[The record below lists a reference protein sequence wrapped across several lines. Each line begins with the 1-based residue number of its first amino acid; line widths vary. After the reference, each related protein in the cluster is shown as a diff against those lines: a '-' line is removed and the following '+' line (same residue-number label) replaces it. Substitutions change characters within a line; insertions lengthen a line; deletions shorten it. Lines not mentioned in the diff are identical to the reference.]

1 MYKQNCINNDKKS
14 TRDSILSILKTS
26 LRINKKL
33 NDVFKKYEI
42 SEQQFNILRILRGQR
57 GKPSSL
63 KTIQKRMVH
72 LMSNTT
78 RLVDKLILKDF
89 VSRETC
95 KFNRRK
101 IDIFITDKGLK
112 FLDEINPII
121 DKSEELMTTNLSEEE
136 KNILTK
142 LLNKIAV

>member
-1 MYKQNCINNDKKS
+1 MIKKS
-14 TRDSILSILKTS
+14 TRDSILSILKTN

-33 NDVFKKYEI
+33 NDIFKKYEI

>member
-1 MYKQNCINNDKKS
+1 MIKKS
-14 TRDSILSILKTS
+14 TRDSILSILKTN

-95 KFNRRK
+95 ESNRRK

>member
-1 MYKQNCINNDKKS
+1 MIKKS

-121 DKSEELMTTNLSEEE
+121 DNSEELMTTNLSEEE
-136 KNILTK
+136 KNILTN

>member
-1 MYKQNCINNDKKS
+1 MIKKS

-33 NDVFKKYEI
+33 NDIFKKYEI

>member
-1 MYKQNCINNDKKS
+1 MIKKS

-95 KFNRRK
+95 ESNRRK

-112 FLDEINPII
+112 FLDEINPVI

>member
-1 MYKQNCINNDKKS
+1 MIKKS

-112 FLDEINPII
+112 FLNEINPII

-136 KNILTK
+136 KKILNN

>member
-1 MYKQNCINNDKKS
+1 MIKKS

-26 LRINKKL
+26 LGINKKL

-112 FLDEINPII
+112 FLNEINPII

>member
-1 MYKQNCINNDKKS
+1 MIKKS

-33 NDVFKKYEI
+33 NDIFKKYEI

-89 VSRETC
+89 VSREIC
-95 KFNRRK
+95 KHNRRK

-121 DKSEELMTTNLSEEE
+121 DESEELMTTNLSEEE

>member
-1 MYKQNCINNDKKS
+1 MIKKS
-14 TRDSILSILKTS
+14 TRDSILSILKTN

-95 KFNRRK
+95 ESNRRK

-112 FLDEINPII
+112 FLNEINPVI
-121 DKSEELMTTNLSEEE
+121 DKSEELMTANLSEEE

-142 LLNKIAV
+142 LLNKIAL

>member
-1 MYKQNCINNDKKS
+1 MIKKS

-89 VSRETC
+89 VSREIC

-136 KNILTK
+136 KKILTN

>member
-1 MYKQNCINNDKKS
+1 
-14 TRDSILSILKTS
+14 
-26 LRINKKL
+26 
-33 NDVFKKYEI
+33 
-42 SEQQFNILRILRGQR
+42 
-57 GKPSSL
+57 
-63 KTIQKRMVH
+63 MVH

-89 VSRETC
+89 VSREIC

-136 KNILTK
+136 KNILTN

>member
-1 MYKQNCINNDKKS
+1 
-14 TRDSILSILKTS
+14 
-26 LRINKKL
+26 
-33 NDVFKKYEI
+33 
-42 SEQQFNILRILRGQR
+42 
-57 GKPSSL
+57 
-63 KTIQKRMVH
+63 MVH

-89 VSRETC
+89 VLRETC
-95 KFNRRK
+95 KINRRK

-112 FLDEINPII
+112 FLNEINPII

-136 KNILTK
+136 KKILTN

>member
-1 MYKQNCINNDKKS
+1 MIKKS
-14 TRDSILSILKTS
+14 TRDSILSILKTN

-95 KFNRRK
+95 ESNRRK

-112 FLDEINPII
+112 FLDEINPVI

-136 KNILTK
+136 KNILIK

>member
-1 MYKQNCINNDKKS
+1 MIKKS

-63 KTIQKRMVH
+63 KKIQKRMVH

>member
-1 MYKQNCINNDKKS
+1 MIKKS

-89 VSRETC
+89 VSRKTC

-136 KNILTK
+136 KNILTN

>member
-1 MYKQNCINNDKKS
+1 
-14 TRDSILSILKTS
+14 
-26 LRINKKL
+26 
-33 NDVFKKYEI
+33 
-42 SEQQFNILRILRGQR
+42 
-57 GKPSSL
+57 
-63 KTIQKRMVH
+63 MVH

-89 VSRETC
+89 VSREIC
-95 KFNRRK
+95 KHNRRK

>member
-1 MYKQNCINNDKKS
+1 MIKKS

-33 NDVFKKYEI
+33 NDVFKKHKI
-42 SEQQFNILRILRGQR
+42 SEQQFNILRILKGQR
-57 GKPSSL
+57 GKPSCL

-78 RLVDKLILKDF
+78 RLVDKLILKDL
-89 VSRETC
+89 VLRETHES
-95 KFNRRK
+95 NRRK
-101 IDIFITDKGLK
+101 INIFITDKGLK
-112 FLDEINPII
+112 LLDEINPII

-136 KNILTK
+136 KNILTN
-142 LLNKIAV
+142 LLNKVAV

>member
-1 MYKQNCINNDKKS
+1 MIKKS
-14 TRDSILSILKTS
+14 TRDSILSILKTN

-95 KFNRRK
+95 ESNRRK
-101 IDIFITDKGLK
+101 IDIFITEKGLK
-112 FLDEINPII
+112 FLDEINPVI

>member
-1 MYKQNCINNDKKS
+1 MIKKS

-95 KFNRRK
+95 ESNRRK

-112 FLDEINPII
+112 FLNEINPVI
-121 DKSEELMTTNLSEEE
+121 DKSEELMTENLSEEE
-136 KNILTK
+136 KNILIK

>member
-1 MYKQNCINNDKKS
+1 MQVLINE
-14 TRDSILSILKTS
+14 KT
-26 LRINKKL
+26 NH
-33 NDVFKKYEI
+33 NW
-42 SEQQFNILRILRGQR
+42 N
-57 GKPSSL
+57 
-63 KTIQKRMVH
+63 
-72 LMSNTT
+72 NTFY
-78 RLVDKLILKDF
+78 IF
-89 VSRETC
+89 IYI
-95 KFNRRK
+95 FNRRK

>member
-1 MYKQNCINNDKKS
+1 MIKKS

-42 SEQQFNILRILRGQR
+42 SEQQFNILRILRGKR

-89 VSRETC
+89 VLRETC
-95 KFNRRK
+95 KINRRK

-112 FLDEINPII
+112 FLNEINPII

-136 KNILTK
+136 KKILTN

>member
-1 MYKQNCINNDKKS
+1 MIKKS

-89 VSRETC
+89 VLRETC

-136 KNILTK
+136 KNILTN

>member
-1 MYKQNCINNDKKS
+1 MIKKS

-57 GKPSSL
+57 CKPSSL

-95 KFNRRK
+95 ESNRRK

-112 FLDEINPII
+112 FLNEINPVI
-121 DKSEELMTTNLSEEE
+121 DKSDELMTANLSEEE

-142 LLNKIAV
+142 ELNKIAV

>member
-1 MYKQNCINNDKKS
+1 MIKKS

-33 NDVFKKYEI
+33 NDIFKKYEI

-89 VSRETC
+89 VSREIC
-95 KFNRRK
+95 KINRRK

-112 FLDEINPII
+112 FLNEINPII

-136 KNILTK
+136 KKILTN

>member
-1 MYKQNCINNDKKS
+1 MIKKS
-14 TRDSILSILKTS
+14 TRDSILSVLKTN
-26 LRINKKL
+26 LRIKKKL
-33 NDVFKKYEI
+33 NDVFKEYEI

-95 KFNRRK
+95 ESNRRK
-101 IDIFITDKGLK
+101 IDIFITEKGLK
-112 FLDEINPII
+112 FLDEINPVI

-136 KNILTK
+136 KNILIK

>member
-1 MYKQNCINNDKKS
+1 MIKKS

-33 NDVFKKYEI
+33 NDVFKKYQI

-63 KTIQKRMVH
+63 TTIQKRMVH

>member
-1 MYKQNCINNDKKS
+1 MIKKS

-89 VSRETC
+89 VSREIC
-95 KFNRRK
+95 KHNRRK

-136 KNILTK
+136 KNILTN

>member
-1 MYKQNCINNDKKS
+1 MIKKS

-89 VSRETC
+89 VLRETC

>member
-1 MYKQNCINNDKKS
+1 MIKKS

-89 VSRETC
+89 VSREIC
-95 KFNRRK
+95 KHNRRK

-112 FLDEINPII
+112 FLNEINPII
-121 DKSEELMTTNLSEEE
+121 DKSEELMTTNLYEEE